1 MVLTSA
7 NYSYSP
13 SLNKYFKEDNLANY
27 KNDEITQL
35 LDEIEYTTDENE
47 IKQKYTRITEIYN
60 DEVPYISLYYN
71 TNTMIYSTNLKG
83 TVKPNSYNLFYGIES
98 WYREYK
104 K

>member
-1 MVLTSA
+1 MV
-7 NYSYSP
+7 Y
-13 SLNKYFKEDNLANY
+13 NKETDY
-27 KNDEITQL
+27 T
-35 LDEIEYTTDENE
+35 LDEKTNILNEVKNINEEDE

-71 TNTMIYSTNLKG
+71 TNTIIYSTNLKG